1 MSTEP
6 HDQLRDDLQST
17 LGASYVIDRELGGG
31 GMSRVFLATE
41 AALDRR
47 VVIKLLP
54 PELAHAVSADRFRQ
68 EIRLAARLQ
77 HAHIVPLLSAGQA
90 GGLLYYTMP
99 LVEGESLRAR
109 LERSGELSVREAVRV
124 LRDVAAAL
132 DYAHEQSVVHRDIKP
147 DNVLLARGEAQ
158 VTDFGV
164 AKAISASAATA
175 ETGLTS
181 IGVAL
186 GTPAYMAPEQ
196 AAADPHVDHRADIYG
211 FGCLAYECL
220 TGQPPFSGR
229 SVAAVLGAHLGE
241 VPESLDRRRAGLPPA
256 LTTMVMR
263 CLEKRP
269 ADRPQHAREILAGL
283 EDLAATPSGGSAPT
297 VPVRSRR
304 PRRAVVPVVAAV
316 AAAALLAGGVVLKA
330 RGGPRVAP
338 SAAVMAIMPFTPAAP
353 DTALSRLG
361 RDLAVTLSANLDGV
375 GEIRTVDALTMLA
388 QVKASGASPS
398 LREAANLSRRL
409 RAKSVLQG
417 TLVGVGETIRADI
430 GLFTTDSMISV
441 ARVTVRGPRHDVSAL
456 TDSITW
462 AILRQVWRTRGAPTP
477 SITALT
483 THSVPALRSFLEG
496 ERALTE
502 GRYARAEAAFGRAL
516 EADSSFWLAY
526 RRYEFARSWRF
537 KPVDSVIFE
546 RYRANRQALPERE
559 RLLIEAL
566 MPDSLGDRGTR
577 LRQLTQRFPDFWPA
591 AWDYADEFLTH
602 RGGLLGHTRI
612 EVQAALERVI
622 ELNPDLTGAWDHLLW
637 MGIHNRDSGATRRA
651 LAANARVH
659 IDSTWLEEG
668 SHFFTSMRLA
678 AYQFLAPD
686 SAALLTD
693 SLLRALT
700 SEQPEDVVG
709 GALVFFGFPRAQIEY
724 SRRALKRPLRPEGAA
739 GHLGPIAVSWAARGA
754 WDSAL
759 VAADSLVSRK
769 STLDVQVL
777 RYRFAVAAAWL
788 GAVSPAE
795 ASRRRPAET
804 RDSVETAAE
813 LAWLDGVLAVARRD
827 RPALARA
834 RESLRASGGKA
845 IPDLDR
851 SLAGF
856 DTHLRGD
863 NARAGTELARLER
876 ERAQLLRDEDAHPF
890 LAGIDRLAA
899 SRWLAAAGDT
909 AQAIGLLRW
918 TETVLAPHYGWMF
931 TNLALAGPAL
941 LEEARLQDGQQHAEE
956 ARRAYARFLQWYD
969 APVASQRHLV
979 KEARKALDRL
989 SGVRE
994 IPPEPSDSGS

>member
-1 MSTEP
+1 MSTP
-6 HDQLRDDLQST
+6 PRDQLRDTLQVG
-17 LGASYVIDRELGGG
+17 LGSSYVVERELGGG
-31 GMSRVFLATE
+31 GMSRVFVATE
-41 AALDRR
+41 AALERR

-77 HAHIVPLLSAGQA
+77 HAHIVPVLSAGQA
-90 GGLLYYTMP
+90 AGLLYYTMP
-99 LVEGESLRAR
+99 MVEGESLRAR
-109 LERSGELSVREAVRV
+109 LERSGELAVREAVRV

-132 DYAHEQSVVHRDIKP
+132 DYAHEQGVVHRDIKP
-147 DNVLLARGEAQ
+147 DNVLLARGEAV

-175 ETGLTS
+175 ETALTS

-196 AAADPHVDHRADIYG
+196 AAADPHVDHRADIYA

-220 TGQPPFSGR
+220 SGLPPFTGR
-229 SVAAVLGAHLGE
+229 TIAAVLAAHLSE
-241 VPESLDRRRAGLPPA
+241 APEPLDRRRAGLPPA
-256 LTTMVMR
+256 LAAVVMR

-269 ADRPQHAREILAGL
+269 ADRPQRASEILAGL
-283 EDLAATPSGGSAPT
+283 EDLAATPSGGTAPT
-297 VPVRSRR
+297 VRVRPPRT
-304 PRRAVVPVVAAV
+304 RRAVVPVVAAV
-316 AAAALLAGGVVLKA
+316 AAAALLAAGAVLKA
-330 RGGPRVAP
+330 RSGPRVAP
-338 SAAVMAIMPFTPAAP
+338 SAAVMAVMPFTPAAP

-388 QVKASGASPS
+388 QVKATGASPS
-398 LREAANLSRRL
+398 LREAADLSRRL
-409 RAKSVLQG
+409 GAKSVLQG

-430 GLFTTDSMISV
+430 GLFTTDSTKSV
-441 ARVTVRGPRHDVSAL
+441 ARVTVSGPRHDVSAL

-462 AILRQVWRTRGAPTP
+462 AVLRQVWRTRGAPTP

-496 ERALTE
+496 ERAITE
-502 GRYARAEAAFGRAL
+502 GRFARAEEAFGRAL

-537 KPVDSVIFE
+537 KPVDSVIFA

-566 MPDSLGDRGTR
+566 MPDSLGDRDVR
-577 LRQLTQRFPDFWPA
+577 LLKLTQRFPDFWPA
-591 AWDYADEFLTH
+591 AWEYADENLTH
-602 RGGLLGHTRI
+602 RGGLLGHTRR
-612 EVQAALERVI
+612 EAQAALERTI
-622 ELNPDLTGAWDHLLW
+622 ALNPDLTGAWDHLLW

-659 IDSTWLEEG
+659 IDSLWREEG
-668 SHFFTSMRLA
+668 SNFFTSLRLA

-686 SAALLTD
+686 SAAMLTD
-693 SLLRALT
+693 SMVRAIT
-700 SEQPEDVVG
+700 AEHPEDEG
-709 GALVFFGFPRAQIEY
+709 GNLLWFGFPRAQIGF
-724 SRRALKRPLRPEGAA
+724 SRRALKRPLRPEDASHHSGA
-739 GHLGPIAVSWAARGA
+739 IAVSWAARGA

-759 VAADSLVSRK
+759 VALDSIVSRK
-769 STLDVQVL
+769 GTLRSQVF
-777 RYRFAVAAAWL
+777 RYQFAVVAAWL
-788 GAVSPAE
+788 GAVPAAE
-795 ASRRRPAET
+795 ASRRRPAGI
-804 RDSVETAAE
+804 RDSVESAAE
-813 LAWLDGVLAVARRD
+813 LAWLDGILAVARRD

-834 RESLRASGGKA
+834 RDSLRASGGKA
-845 IPDLDR
+845 ISDLER

-863 NARAGTELARLER
+863 NARAATELARLER
-876 ERAQLLRDEDAHPF
+876 ERAQLLRDEDEHP
-890 LAGIDRLAA
+890 LVGGIDRLAA

-909 AQAIGLLRW
+909 AQAVNLLRW
-918 TETVLAPHYGWMF
+918 NETVLAPHYGWM
-931 TNLALAGPAL
+931 TVNLALAGPAL
-941 LEEARLQDGQQHAEE
+941 LEEARLQDGQQRAED
-956 ARRAYARFLQWYD
+956 ARRAYARFLEWYD
-969 APVASQRHLV
+969 APMASQRHLV
-979 KEARKALDRL
+979 EEARKALDRL

-994 IPPEPSDSGS
+994 IPPEPADKGS